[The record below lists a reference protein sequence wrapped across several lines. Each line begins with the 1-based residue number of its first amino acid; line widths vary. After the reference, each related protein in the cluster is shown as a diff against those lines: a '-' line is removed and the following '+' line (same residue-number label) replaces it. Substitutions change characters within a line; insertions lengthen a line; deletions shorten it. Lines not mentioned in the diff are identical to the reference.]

1 MYSDGPYPVDI
12 SRIQRGQAVFDM
24 VYGRETPLI
33 RRAREVGS
41 PAATGE
47 DMLAG
52 QGAESFRLWTGV
64 DGMFDTMRSVL

>member
-1 MYSDGPYPVDI
+1 
-12 SRIQRGQAVFDM
+12 M

-33 RRAREVGS
+33 RRARDVGS

-64 DGMFDTMRSVL
+64 DGMFGTMRSVL